1 MKAILYLIVY
11 RLFLKYRVF
20 KERQKMRIWD
30 INPGYLNRNSL
41 LGEHR
46 ELHAIVSIILNN
58 KKGYSKHPE
67 TIRWSEFGW
76 ALKKRH
82 DLLSAEMNLRG
93 YNDRTAVV
101 LCSNEG
107 KWPQIFIDSPY
118 EQLNILKKKYIDKES
133 GRIPFPK
140 SAQELWSHH
149 KYSVMARS
157 VKLYEEI
164 GKSAADRRS
173 GENFSELAKQ
183 LTEILRLKPTTGGI
197 RNSLQHLWGYVS
209 ELETAKSAK
218 VEKWSEEMLLIEIQR
233 RALLYR
239 VKYLMNSTALSE
251 LKAWL

>member
-1 MKAILYLIVY
+1 
-11 RLFLKYRVF
+11 
-20 KERQKMRIWD
+20 MRIWD

-46 ELHAIVSIILNN
+46 ELHGIVSIILNN

-67 TIRWSEFGW
+67 TLRWLEFGW

-82 DLLSAEMNLRG
+82 DLLSAEMALRG
-93 YNDRTAVV
+93 YNDRTPVV
-101 LCSNEG
+101 FSTNES
-107 KWPQIFIDSPY
+107 KWPEIYIDSPF
-118 EQLNILKKKYIDKES
+118 EQLNILKKKYIDKEP

-157 VKLYEEI
+157 IKLYEEI

-173 GENFSELAKQ
+173 GEDFSELAAH
-183 LTEILRLKPTTGGI
+183 LTEILRHKPTAGGI
-197 RNSLQHLWGYVS
+197 RNSLQHIWGYVS
-209 ELETAKSAK
+209 DLETAKPAD
-218 VEKWSEEMLLIEIQR
+218 VEKWSAEVLLKEIQQ

-239 VKYLMNSTALSE
+239 EKYLMNSTAISE